1 MCVRVQGRL
10 SPLLRA
16 SPHPRP
22 PRRSG
27 SPESR
32 RGGNTLGKSSSLEGA
47 AAPNGPNLIT
57 TLPILSRTPEGIRPR
72 FAPPMAEP
80 HGGTGKPWGREPRSY
95 RGEHPLLPRSYSREH
110 PLLPRP
116 YMGEPPR
123 LSRCPAAGK

>member
-1 MCVRVQGRL
+1 MCRAGFPRCCGHRPIPGL
-10 SPLLRA
+10 PGGPGALRA
-16 SPHPRP
+16 
-22 PRRSG
+22 
-27 SPESR
+27 
-32 RGGNTLGKSSSLEGA
+32 GGGDTLGKSSSLGGA

-57 TLPILSRTPEGIRPR
+57 TLPILSRTPGGIRPR
-72 FAPPMAEP
+72 FAPPTAEP